1 MEARF
6 KRDLEQSREVLAQ
19 ELEERSFLERLRDGG
34 ARLVSPLL

>member
-6 KRDLEQSREVLAQ
+6 KRDLEQSREVTAK
-19 ELEERSFLERLRDGG
+19 ELEERTFLERLRDGA